1 MGIDAGKL
9 CGKIIE
15 KIMENAQNLAESGP
29 FSAQFHRDAGRLS
42 GLVEA
47 LISLDPGDQANDASE
62 RLCAA
67 AQHRMSVSDESD
79 SAKECRYNDSAA
91 SAMWEIAEEVANMP
105 FAPSVRKAAQAVP
118 QAVPQVVPAKR
129 SEEAVADVLA
139 TAYASDDKNTEARVD
154 GNGNGGGGRK
164 KWQRKAPLVK
174 VNDIVVWIL
183 EKKEK
188 GTESVTVDDIAKQ
201 FFAKGRQYNAARSV
215 ALKAA
220 HAMANRGI
228 VNDDFLKI
236 GRMSLTEHG
245 VFQAEKLRG
254 PVFSIDGDGYG
265 ATGEPKNV

>member
-105 FAPSVRKAAQAVP
+105 FAPSVRKASQTAPA
-118 QAVPQVVPAKR
+118 AVPAKR
-129 SEEAVADVLA
+129 SEEAVADILA

-183 EKKEK
+183 EQKEK

-220 HAMANRGI
+220 HAMADRGI

-254 PVFSIDGDGYG
+254 PVFSMDSEAAPASGQKDDPD
-265 ATGEPKNV
+265 A